1 MTDPTIP
8 DPPLAAP
15 APEDATRN
23 LHVDVGE
30 LCANLMAAV
39 GLDPETCQGFT
50 LTVSGGQ
57 IPQLEVHPL
66 PPMDEVGFTDPWSGP
81 LSSAMIG
88 TAMAVLPGSGTQAP
102 PVRLL
107 PMVLPSDMVPRPVH
121 PDHMAL
127 RVLVAM
133 ADVLNGAACDSPMR
147 DWLTQTAHLLAGVFE
162 ARVYTA
168 ADAAR
173 RVDPGAADSE
183 GP

>member
-1 MTDPTIP
+1 MDQ
-8 DPPLAAP
+8 
-15 APEDATRN
+15 

-39 GLDPETCQGFT
+39 GLDPETNQGFT

-66 PPMDEVGFTDPWSGP
+66 PPMDEVGFLDPWSGP

-88 TAMAVLPGSGTQAP
+88 TAMAVLPGSNTQAP
-102 PVRLL
+102 PVQLR
-107 PMVLPSDMVPRPVH
+107 PMLLPSDMVPAEAH

-133 ADVLNGAACDSPMR
+133 ADVLNGAGCYAPMR
-147 DWLTQTAHLLAGVFE
+147 DWLTATAHLLAGVLE
-162 ARVYTA
+162 ARVYAA

-173 RVDPGAADSE
+173 QRAADPE
-183 GP
+183 GA